1 MAIARYLTFTGHHEH
16 ASFVIIA
23 DALFLSSGLLNVLL
37 YAYTRPFLFPQ
48 DNADNQSIEIR
59 SEFSQSRP
67 NSTILGNT
75 RVVDRDP
82 SPIELKSADP
92 VYDTPEITHHQPGTL
107 PIMTHAG
114 DRDIGHNHESS
125 GETLVRRGPT
135 GNIFDEV

>member
-1 MAIARYLTFTGHHEH
+1 MTIARYLDFTGHKQHF
-16 ASFVIIA
+16 AFLAIA

-48 DNADNQSIEIR
+48 DNADNQSIDIR

-67 NSTILGNT
+67 ISTILGNT

-82 SPIELKSADP
+82 SPVEPKLADP
-92 VYDTPEITHHQPGTL
+92 VYDAPE
-107 PIMTHAG
+107 MAHAG